1 LANAYYAA
9 QMKTASPGSD
19 QRKWGDAISVIRP
32 TFAKSGATFVNI
44 SGAGVARYSPNR
56 DNAIKLMEFLASEDG
71 QALYASADFEY
82 PVRKNVQADPM
93 LTSFGPLVID
103 SLSLNQIA
111 AQRKKASALVDR
123 VRFDQ

>member
-1 LANAYYAA
+1 
-9 QMKTASPGSD
+9 
-19 QRKWGDAISVIRP
+19 
-32 TFAKSGATFVNI
+32 
-44 SGAGVARYSPNR
+44 
-56 DNAIKLMEFLASEDG
+56 MEFLASEDG